1 MSDDFK
7 CFVRLHKDEIYKE
20 LEVRDKNNNAVGINI
35 ILKCTN
41 CGRVKSIFIPTDID
55 YVQNSSTRVNQK

>member
-1 MSDDFK
+1 MSNDFK
-7 CFVRLHKDEIYKE
+7 CFVGLHKDEIYKE
-20 LEVRDKNNNAVGINI
+20 LEVRDKNNNAVGINV
-35 ILKCTN
+35 ILKCIN